1 MCEGSV
7 RSNYSFETC
16 NYHCVRCEQLVVVDL
31 LSRLRIDRMLVS
43 GLRAQNDAHRTAAL
57 DSNVLHICR
66 LCVRRRLSRAY
77 VELEQRRRLPAIG
90 LHFGWSERRQTQLKS
105 VRYLTQA

>member
-1 MCEGSV
+1 MWFLCV
-7 RSNYSFETC
+7 RRFEATIILFSKRVS
-16 NYHCVRCEQLVVVDL
+16 VRCEPLVVVDL
-31 LSRLRIDRMLVS
+31 LSRLRINRMLVS

-57 DSNVLHICR
+57 GSNVLHICR

-90 LHFGWSERRQTQLKS
+90 LQFGWRERRQTQLIE
-105 VRYLTQA
+105 R